1 MMKPA
6 AACLVLLALVAPAVA
21 ASPTEET
28 AVLDALHAGCEAFR
42 IGDVRLV
49 NDFLGEGFTLTDSS
63 GNVTTREETLTEIRN
78 KEPRYEVFRN
88 HDMKVRLYGTT
99 AVVNGITTV
108 KGTSGGKPF
117 AAELQ
122 FTDTLVKQDGKWR
135 IVASHVSPR
144 PKPKEAPPKEA
155 APKEA
160 KPTAPPAP

>member
-1 MMKPA
+1 MLKPV
-6 AACLVLLALVAPAVA
+6 AACLVLLTLAVPAIAAPT
-21 ASPTEET
+21 SEET

-49 NDFLGEGFTLTDSS
+49 SDFLGEGFTLTDSA
-63 GNVTTREETLTEIRN
+63 GNVTTRDETITEVRN

-88 HDMKVRLYGTT
+88 HDMKVRLYGDT

-122 FTDTLVKQDGKWR
+122 FTDTLVKRNGKWR

-144 PKPKEAPPKEA
+144 PKPKEAKEPQEPKPATPPS
-155 APKEA
+155 P
-160 KPTAPPAP
+160 